1 MTSLLSRR
9 NIDFILYEWLC
20 VLQLTERS
28 RFAEHSRDTFDAA
41 LDSYERIATEC
52 FAPHNRSND
61 TREPC
66 FADGVVSV
74 NPEMKPALRAF
85 ADAGLMAAANDY
97 ERGGMQLPYLVERA
111 GMMFLYAANVAT
123 AAYPMLTMANA
134 NLLSAY
140 ADPAVA
146 ERYVADMLA
155 GRIFGTMCLSEPQ
168 AVSSLADITTRAELQ
183 GDGRYRLFGNKMWI
197 SGGDHDLTDNILH
210 LVLAK
215 IPSANG
221 RLAPGVGGISLF
233 LVPKYLPGAPGDAR
247 SEDARGERNDVT
259 VAGVN
264 HKLGYRG
271 TSNCLL
277 NFGEGRFRPGGAA
290 GALGHRV
297 GAAGQGLACMFHM
310 MNEARI
316 AVGAGAVALGSAG
329 FMHSIDYASTR
340 RQGRL
345 PVEPGE
351 KRADSL
357 PVHIIE
363 HTDVRRMLLAQK
375 AYVEGGAALVLYCA
389 RLVDE
394 GRSGATQDLRD
405 HATAL
410 LDLLTPVAKSWPSSW
425 CLAANDLAIQVHGG
439 CGYTRD
445 FPVEQFW
452 RDNRLNAI
460 HEGTHGVQAADL
472 LGRKVMLNEGAALAA
487 LERRL
492 MAGVAECAGIASIAA
507 AAEAVA
513 VAWDRLRRVTTS
525 LRSVSVTL
533 RLANAGSYLDAF
545 GHVVV
550 GWLWL
555 EQAKTAARSL
565 QVAHDTD
572 AAFYRG
578 KVHTCAWFARWELP
592 RVQAWLGV
600 LDPVDTSVLDMQPE
614 WF

>member
-1 MTSLLSRR
+1 MTRLLSRR

-61 TREPC
+61 TREPR
-66 FADGVVSV
+66 FEDGAVSV
-74 NPEMKPALRAF
+74 NPEIKPALRAF
-85 ADAGLMAAANDY
+85 ADAGLMAAADDY

-111 GMMFLYAANVAT
+111 GMMFLYAANIST

-146 ERYVADMLA
+146 AAYVADMLA
-155 GRIFGTMCLSEPQ
+155 GRTFGTMCLSEPQ
-168 AVSSLADITTRAELQ
+168 AGSSLADITTRAELQ

-215 IPSANG
+215 IPSADG
-221 RLAPGVGGISLF
+221 RPAPGVGGISLF
-233 LVPKYLPGAPGDAR
+233 LVPKYLPGAPDG
-247 SEDARGERNDVT
+247 ARGERNDVA

-297 GAAGQGLACMFHM
+297 GAVGQGLACMFHM

-329 FMHSIDYASTR
+329 FLHSLDYASSR

-345 PVEPGE
+345 PVVPGE

-357 PVHIIE
+357 PVRIIE

-394 GRSGATQDLRD
+394 GRSGATQGLRD
-405 HATAL
+405 DATAL
-410 LDLLTPVAKSWPSSW
+410 LDLLTPVAKSWPSRW

-439 CGYTRD
+439 YGYTRD

-472 LGRKVMLNEGAALAA
+472 LGRKVMLNEGAAVSA

-492 MAGVAECAGIASIAA
+492 MGGVAQCAGIASLAA

-513 VAWDRLRRVTTS
+513 VAWDRLCRVTAS
-525 LRSVSVTL
+525 LRKVSVTL
-533 RLANAGSYLDAF
+533 RLANAAAYLDAF

-550 GWLWL
+550 AWLWL
-555 EQAKTAARSL
+555 EQAKAAARSL
-565 QVAHDTD
+565 AANDT
-572 AAFYRG
+572 AAPFYRG
-578 KVHTCAWFARWELP
+578 KVHTCVWFARWELP
-592 RVQAWLGV
+592 RVQAWLDV